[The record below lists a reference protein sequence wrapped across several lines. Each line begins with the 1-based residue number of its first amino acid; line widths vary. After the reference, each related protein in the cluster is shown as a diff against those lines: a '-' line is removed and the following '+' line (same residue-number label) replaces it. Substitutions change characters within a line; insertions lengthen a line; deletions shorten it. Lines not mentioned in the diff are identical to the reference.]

1 MSDKIRPQHLA
12 RKAILYI
19 RQSSA
24 YQVAHNLESQRLQYA
39 MQDRLH
45 QLGWRE
51 IDVVDEDL
59 GRSAAGLVTRA
70 GFERMVAEVCLGE
83 VGAVAAREVSRFARN
98 SREWQQL
105 VEVCRVV
112 DTVLIDLETVYS
124 PRHSNDRLLL
134 GLKGS
139 LNEYELD
146 LLRQRSVEAR
156 RAKARRGELLVAA
169 AVGYLKTDALH
180 VEKDP
185 DRRVQE
191 AIALV
196 FRKFVELG
204 TVRQTL
210 WWFLEHGLQLP
221 VRPASS
227 ELVWRRPSYG
237 MLYRILR
244 NPMYGGAYAYG
255 KTEQTIEY
263 AHGEP
268 RTSRRRRPRD
278 RWLALIPHAH
288 EGYVSWDEFERIQ
301 QAMAENLRGWGHTG
315 AVSNGPALLAGL
327 LRCRRC
333 GRKLTVWYTGNAH
346 NVLRYACHRGAL
358 DNGEPRCISFG
369 GLLVDAAMAKEVLR
383 VVQPAAVDAAVV
395 ASQGAARQQDEVLA
409 AWKRDLE
416 AARYAAQRA
425 QKQYDATDP
434 ENRLVAD
441 ELERRW
447 NQTLQRVHE
456 IQGRI
461 DEHVQGQHQI
471 PAPSREEFEHLAAD
485 LEAVWNGP
493 HADVRLKKRLVRTL
507 IEEVVVDVDGEAGE
521 IILVIHWKGGV
532 HTELR
537 LPRRRRGQNSSQ
549 ASPEIVEAVRML
561 ARICSD
567 DLVASTLNRNGLL
580 TGRGNR
586 WTRERVTALRTYHEI
601 PCYNRDQRASEGW
614 MNLTKAA
621 DVLGISPRTLRL
633 AVERGE
639 IEADHPL
646 ADGPWVFTR
655 SVLETPAAATLVARV
670 RRHTHEVTIPTS
682 QQGTLGFSPVST
694 TERGGAV

>member
-1 MSDKIRPQHLA
+1 M
-12 RKAILYI
+12 
-19 RQSSA
+19 
-24 YQVAHNLESQRLQYA
+24 
-39 MQDRLH
+39 
-45 QLGWRE
+45 
-51 IDVVDEDL
+51 
-59 GRSAAGLVTRA
+59 
-70 GFERMVAEVCLGE
+70 
-83 VGAVAAREVSRFARN
+83 
-98 SREWQQL
+98 

-112 DTVLIDLETVYS
+112 DTVLIDLDTAYS

-156 RAKARRGELLVAA
+156 RAKAQRGELLVAA

-180 VEKDP
+180 FEKDP

-196 FRKFVELG
+196 FRKCVELG

-210 WWFLEHGLQLP
+210 SWFLEHELQLP
-221 VRPASS
+221 VRLASG

-237 MLYRILR
+237 MLYSILR

-255 KTEQTIEY
+255 KTECTLRYE
-263 AHGEP
+263 HGEP
-268 RTSRRRRPRD
+268 RTSRRRKPREQ
-278 RWLALIPHAH
+278 WLALIPGAH

-301 QAMAENLRGWGHTG
+301 QLMAENVPGWGRTC
-315 AVSNGPALLAGL
+315 AASNGPALLAGL

-333 GRKLTVWYTGNAH
+333 GRKLTVGYTGNAH

-369 GLLVDAAMAKEVLR
+369 GLLVDTAMTKEVLR

-395 ASQGAARQQDEVLA
+395 ASEGAARQRDEVLD

-416 AARYAAQRA
+416 AAHYAAQRA

-447 NQTLQRVHE
+447 NQALQRVHE
-456 IQGRI
+456 IERRI
-461 DEHVQGQHQI
+461 DEHGQGWGQVTT
-471 PAPSREEFEHLAAD
+471 PTREAFEALAAD
-485 LEAVWNGP
+485 LEAVWQDP
-493 HADVRLKKRLVRTL
+493 HADRRLRKRIVRTL
-507 IEEVVVDVDGEAGE
+507 IHEVVVDVDAQAGE
-521 IILVIHWKGGV
+521 IILIIHWKGGV

-549 ASPEIVEAVRML
+549 TSKDVIEAVRVL

-567 DLVASTLNRNGLL
+567 DVLAITLNRNGLV

-586 WTRERVTALRTYHEI
+586 WTRERVTALRTHHEI
-601 PCYNRDQRASEGW
+601 PCYDRGRRESEGL
-614 MNLTKAA
+614 MNLTEAA
-621 DVLGISPRTLRL
+621 HVLGISARTLRL

-639 IEADHPL
+639 IEAAHPL
-646 ADGPWVFTR
+646 PDGPWVFNRCILAT
-655 SVLETPAAATLVARV
+655 EAAATLVARV
-670 RRHTHEVTIPTS
+670 RRRTREVAIPS
-682 QQGTLGFSPVST
+682 AQQATLGFPGLSDT
-694 TERGGAV
+694 

>member
-1 MSDKIRPQHLA
+1 MSDKIKPQHVE

-24 YQVAHNLESQRLQYA
+24 YQVNHNLESQRLQYA
-39 MQDRLH
+39 MQDRLQH
-45 QLGWRE
+45 LGWRE

-59 GRSAAGLVTRA
+59 GRSAAGMVTRA
-70 GFERMVAEVCLGE
+70 GFERMVAEVCLGK

-112 DTVLIDLETVYS
+112 DTVLIDLDTVYS

-156 RAKARRGELLVAA
+156 RAKALRGELLVAA
-169 AVGYLKTDALH
+169 AVGYLKTDAPH

-191 AIALV
+191 AVALV
-196 FRKFVELG
+196 FRKFGELG
-204 TVRQTL
+204 TVRQAL

-221 VRPASS
+221 VQAASG
-227 ELVWRRPSYG
+227 EITWRRPSYG
-237 MLYRILR
+237 MLYRMLS

-255 KTEQTIEY
+255 KTEQTLEY
-263 AHGEP
+263 DHGEP
-268 RTSRRRRPRD
+268 RTRHRRRPREQ
-278 RWLALIPHAH
+278 WLALIPHAH

-301 QAMAENLRGWGHTG
+301 QAMAANVRGWGQVG
-315 AVSNGPALLAGL
+315 AATRGAALLAGL

-333 GRKLTVWYTGNAH
+333 GRKLMVWYTGNAH
-346 NVLRYACHRGAL
+346 NVLRYGCHRGAL

-369 GLLVDAAMAKEVLR
+369 GVLVDAAMTKEIMR

-395 ASQGAARQQDEVLA
+395 ASEGAARQQDEVLT
-409 AWKRDLE
+409 AWQRDLE
-416 AARYAAQRA
+416 AALYVAQRA
-425 QKQYDATDP
+425 QKQFDATDP

-447 NQTLQRVHE
+447 NQALQRVHDIE
-456 IQGRI
+456 GRI
-461 DEHVQGQHQI
+461 DQHLKGQR
-471 PAPSREEFEHLAAD
+471 PVATPTREEFENLAAD

-493 HADVRLKKRLVRTL
+493 HADVRVKKRLVRTL
-507 IEEVVVDVDGEAGE
+507 IHEVVVDVDADAGE
-521 IILVIHWKGGV
+521 VILVIHWKGGV

-537 LPRRRRGQNSSQ
+537 LPRRRRGQNSGHTSKD
-549 ASPEIVEAVRML
+549 IIEAVRVL
-561 ARICSD
+561 ARICPD

-586 WTRERVTALRTYHEI
+586 WTRERVVSLRTAHDV
-601 PCYNRDQRASEGW
+601 PCYDRDRRKSEGW
-614 MNLTKAA
+614 MNLTEAA
-621 DVLGISPRTLRL
+621 HVLGINPRTLRV
-633 AVERGE
+633 AVERGN

-646 ADGPWVFTR
+646 PDGPWVFHR
-655 SVLETPAAATLVARV
+655 RVLESEAAATLVAHV
-670 RRHTHEVTIPTS
+670 HRRSQEVGIPSS
-682 QQGTLGFSPVST
+682 QQRTLGFSGLSRT
-694 TERGGAV
+694 

>member
-1 MSDKIRPQHLA
+1 MSDKIKPQHLA

-51 IDVVDEDL
+51 IDVIDEDL

-124 PRHSNDRLLL
+124 SRHSNDRLLL

-156 RAKARRGELLVAA
+156 RAKAQRGELLVAA

-191 AIALV
+191 AVALV

-221 VRPASS
+221 VRPASG
-227 ELVWRRPSYG
+227 ELGWRRPSYG

-244 NPMYGGAYAYG
+244 NPIYGGAYAYG
-255 KTEQTIEY
+255 KTEQTIQY
-263 AHGEP
+263 DQGEP
-268 RTSRRRRPRD
+268 HTSRRRKPRD
-278 RWLALIPHAH
+278 RWLALIPDAH

-301 QAMAENLRGWGHTG
+301 QAMTENLRGWGHTG
-315 AVSNGPALLAGL
+315 AASNGPALLTGL

-369 GLLVDAAMAKEVLR
+369 GLLVDAAMAKEVLS

-395 ASQGAARQQDEVLA
+395 ASEGAARQQDEVRA

-416 AARYAAQRA
+416 AARYAAQPA
-425 QKQYDATDP
+425 QKQYDAADP

-447 NQTLQRVHE
+447 NQALERVHE
-456 IQGRI
+456 IEGRI
-461 DEHVQGQHQI
+461 DQHVQGQRQI
-471 PAPSREEFEHLAAD
+471 PAPLPEAFETLAAD
-485 LEAVWNGP
+485 LEAVWNGQ
-493 HADVRLKKRLVRTL
+493 HADVRLKKRLLRTL
-507 IEEVVVDVDGEAGE
+507 IHEVVVDVDAEAGE
-521 IILVIHWKGGV
+521 IILVVHWKGGV

-549 ASPEIVEAVRML
+549 TPTEIIEAVRVL

-567 DLVASTLNRNGLL
+567 DLLAGTLNRNGLL

-586 WTRERVTALRTYHEI
+586 WTQEQVTALRTYHEI
-601 PCYNRDQRASEGW
+601 PCYDRDRRELEGW
-614 MNLTKAA
+614 MNLTEAS
-621 DVLGISPRTLRL
+621 DVLGISARTLRL

-646 ADGPWVFTR
+646 ADGPWVFKR

-670 RRHTHEVTIPTS
+670 RGRTHEVTIPS
-682 QQGTLGFSPVST
+682 AQQGSLGFSRVSGT
-694 TERGGAV
+694 